1 MFSFLLLENV
11 ENKFKKKKE
20 RERERERD
28 REISLRYISSQIMS
42 VLNGKKNLS

>member
-20 RERERERD
+20 RERERE
-28 REISLRYISSQIMS
+28 ISLRYISSQIMS